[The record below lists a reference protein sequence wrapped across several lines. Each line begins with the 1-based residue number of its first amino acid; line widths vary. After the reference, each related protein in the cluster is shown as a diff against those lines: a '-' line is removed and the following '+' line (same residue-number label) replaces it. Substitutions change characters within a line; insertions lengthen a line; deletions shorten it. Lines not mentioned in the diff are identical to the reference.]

1 MAPLPTDSAELDA
14 EIAALPD
21 LGIAVLRASWKE
33 LFGRPAPKSFRRNLH
48 IRGVAYQMQVKVYG
62 GLSNKTKRRLREIA
76 LAVRNGDQDAVVP
89 GPQIKPGTRI
99 LRLWQGKTHTVLV
112 LADGFQWDG
121 KTYKSLSAIAK
132 AITGTQWNGYTFFGL
147 KRRPTQNKNAAGPR
161 KARHA

>member
-1 MAPLPTDSAELDA
+1 MAPLPIDSAELDA
-14 EIAALPD
+14 EIVALPN
-21 LGIAVLRASWKE
+21 LGIAVLRARWRE
-33 LFGRPAPKSFRRNLH
+33 LFSRPAPKFFRRNLL
-48 IRGVAYQMQVKVYG
+48 IRGVAYQMQVQAYG
-62 GLSNKTKRRLREIA
+62 GLSNETKRRLREIA
-76 LAVRNGDQDAVVP
+76 LAIRNGDQEAVVT

-132 AITGTQWNGYTFFGL
+132 AITGTQCNGYTFFGL
-147 KRRPTQNKNAAGPR
+147 KRRPTHNKNAAGPR